1 MVYVRTKG
9 GNHAKLAPMN
19 NLPYGTLRAFLTPF
33 LMVLFRP
40 KVKGLRNV
48 PASGPLILASNH
60 LSFSDSIFMPLVV
73 PRKVTFLAKSEY
85 FTSPGPKG
93 LLKKLTFI
101 ALGQVPVDRSGG
113 RRSEAALI
121 TGLEVL
127 AGGNSLGIYPEGTR
141 SPDGRLYKGRTG
153 IARLAIESGAVD
165 CVFVSDGISSL
176 IEKISLCSEPYPDY
190 AIRELVPQ
198 FEDLNISQEGFQNA
212 SVALDT
218 LESKETQV
226 LKAFCQLKSIADIAK
241 QTQISKVK
249 VEEVLTKIQTLLML
263 DTRSQLVLRMYRFGA
278 LAL

>member
-1 MVYVRTKG
+1 
-9 GNHAKLAPMN
+9 MN
-19 NLPYGTLRAFLTPF
+19 NLPYGILRAFLTPF

-48 PASGPLILASNH
+48 PATGPVVIASNH

-121 TGLEVL
+121 TGLKVL
-127 AGGNSLGIYPEGTR
+127 AEGKCLGIYPEGTR

-153 IARLAIESGAVD
+153 IARLAIESGAPIIPVAM
-165 CVFVSDGISSL
+165 FNT
-176 IEKISLCSEPYPDY
+176 EKIQPTGKVVPNVMRVEMIFGEPMYFTGDSSDLQY
-190 AIRELVPQ
+190 LREVTDQIMSTIQAL
-198 FEDLNISQEGFQNA
+198 SGQEY
-212 SVALDT
+212 
-218 LESKETQV
+218 
-226 LKAFCQLKSIADIAK
+226 
-241 QTQISKVK
+241 
-249 VEEVLTKIQTLLML
+249 VEEYATKAKKSLNEEK
-263 DTRSQLVLRMYRFGA
+263 DN
-278 LAL
+278 

>member
-1 MVYVRTKG
+1 MS
-9 GNHAKLAPMN
+9 MN

-33 LMVLFRP
+33 LMLLFRP

-48 PASGPLILASNH
+48 PATGPLIIASNH

-121 TGLEVL
+121 TGLQVL
-127 AGGNSLGIYPEGTR
+127 SEGKCLGIYPEGTR

-153 IARLAIESGAVD
+153 IARLAIESGAPIVP
-165 CVFVSDGISSL
+165 VAMFNT
-176 IEKISLCSEPYPDY
+176 EKIQPTGQVIPNIQRVGMTFGEPMYFDGDSTDLAYLRVVTDQIMNRIQELSGQEYVDQYAVKAKKPGKNNSE
-190 AIRELVPQ
+190 E
-198 FEDLNISQEGFQNA
+198 
-212 SVALDT
+212 
-218 LESKETQV
+218 ESE
-226 LKAFCQLKSIADIAK
+226 
-241 QTQISKVK
+241 
-249 VEEVLTKIQTLLML
+249 
-263 DTRSQLVLRMYRFGA
+263 
-278 LAL
+278 